1 LRGLRGHFH
10 RFVDERLREIA
21 LLSAL
26 AVSSCGASPGERAP
40 SDPLRAAPGRGEFPE
55 EPRAL
60 LRYHSSRF
68 KLSLPL
74 PDGHLWKIDDH
85 KNAALVA
92 LHLPTRSTLTL
103 QSFTEPEVM
112 NRQKC
117 EARASAMGLLALRD
131 PRTVE
136 DLAIAVPEGYDSRI
150 WVALETGSSSGS
162 FSGAP
167 LSGHVFLF
175 GAFVHK
181 CLFVHYAT
189 DVSSERD
196 EALLTSR
203 LAVARLRIVG
213 GIEMEPFDEP
223 PKIRTPGQ

>member
-1 LRGLRGHFH
+1 LRGRFH
-10 RFVDERLREIA
+10 RFVRERLREIA

-26 AVSSCGASPGERAP
+26 ALSSCGASPGERAP
-40 SDPLRAAPGRGEFPE
+40 SDPRTAGPGRGEFPE

-85 KNAALVA
+85 KSAALVA
-92 LHLPTRSTLTL
+92 LHQPTRSTLTL
-103 QSFTEPEVM
+103 QSFTEAEVM

-117 EARASAMGLLALRD
+117 EARAIAMGLFALRD
-131 PRTVE
+131 PHTVE
-136 DLAIAVPEGYDSRI
+136 DLAIALPDGYDSRI
-150 WVALETGSSSGS
+150 WVALETRSSSGS

-175 GAFVHK
+175 GAFVRK

-189 DVSSERD
+189 EVSSEKD

-223 PKIRTPGQ
+223 PKIRIPGQ

>member
-1 LRGLRGHFH
+1 
-10 RFVDERLREIA
+10 
-21 LLSAL
+21 
-26 AVSSCGASPGERAP
+26 
-40 SDPLRAAPGRGEFPE
+40 
-55 EPRAL
+55 
-60 LRYHSSRF
+60 
-68 KLSLPL
+68 L

-85 KNAALVA
+85 KGAALVA

-117 EARASAMGLLALRD
+117 EARASSMGLFALRD

-136 DLAIAVPEGYDSRI
+136 DVAIALPDGYDSRV
-150 WVALETGSSSGS
+150 WVALETGSSSRSSSGS
-162 FSGAP
+162 FSEVP

-175 GAFVHK
+175 GAFVRK

-189 DVSSERD
+189 EVSSERD

-213 GIEMEPFDEP
+213 GIEIEPFDEP